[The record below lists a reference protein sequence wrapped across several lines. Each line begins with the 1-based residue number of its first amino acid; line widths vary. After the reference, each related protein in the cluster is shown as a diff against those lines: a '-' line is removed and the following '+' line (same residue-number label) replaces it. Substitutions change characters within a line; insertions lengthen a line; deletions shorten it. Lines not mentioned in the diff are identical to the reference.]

1 MSKKAKKTSTER
13 ITAEQYYEHFKG
25 KEVTA
30 LERAL
35 DIRKFEIDLYWRRAT
50 YFWTFIGATF
60 AGFLAI
66 QASSVL
72 NKQDLS
78 VILSC
83 LGIVFSFAWFC
94 VNRGSKFWQ
103 ENWEKHVDL
112 LENNVTGPLYKVV
125 LSRNL
130 EGCTKREKV
139 RDWIT
144 GPSPLSVSKIN
155 QLISFYVFVLW
166 VLLLWYSLPEFRLS
180 IDLNDV
186 NWFYFTLVAMAA
198 IICLSFVMKLGRSF
212 QGGYWH
218 IAELRKSRIKPANKP
233 INTEPPAPALPVE
246 VGEP

>member
-1 MSKKAKKTSTER
+1 MENTTSSER
-13 ITAEQYYEHFKG
+13 INAEQYSQHFKG
-25 KEVTA
+25 KEEKA

-66 QASSVL
+66 QASSAV

-112 LENNVTGPLYKVV
+112 LENAVTGPLYKVV

-130 EGCTKREKV
+130 EDYTKKEKV

-180 IDLNDV
+180 SKLNDV
-186 NWFYFTLVAMAA
+186 NWFYFTLVAIAA
-198 IICLSFVMKLGRSF
+198 VICLSLVMKLGRSF

-218 IAELRKSRIKPANKP
+218 IAELRKSRIKPANKSA
-233 INTEPPAPALPVE
+233 NTEPPPTALPVE
-246 VGEP
+246 AGQP